1 MVNRNGNNYHM
12 GHICFKTTEITTV
25 KNNFKTWVGVQACT
39 AISALLV
46 TFFVYYK
53 FDIVGFIKSWAAINF
68 GILVYTTIFRL
79 LFEHD

>member
-1 MVNRNGNNYHM
+1 MVNRNGDNWNVDNFF
-12 GHICFKTTEITTV
+12 IKKTKITTV

-53 FDIVGFIKSWAAINF
+53 FDIVGFIKSWAAINL